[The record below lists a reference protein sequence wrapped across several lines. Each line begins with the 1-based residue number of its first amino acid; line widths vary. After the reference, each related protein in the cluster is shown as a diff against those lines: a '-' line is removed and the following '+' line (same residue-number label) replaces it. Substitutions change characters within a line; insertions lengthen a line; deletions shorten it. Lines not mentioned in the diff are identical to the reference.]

1 MKAIVTDDSRA
12 TRLILKKILEELKFE
27 VELMEDGGELLNT
40 LTEET
45 PDLCLIDWNMPGM
58 NGTEVIRAMQ
68 NHPDWC
74 DIPAI
79 LVTDEKLQDRID
91 SALEAGASAYLAKPF
106 KADSLK
112 QVLDGIGLRA
122 RRGRRPARSSGR
134 QAPRRPL
141 TERDG

>member
-27 VELMEDGGELLNT
+27 VELMEDGGALLNT
-40 LTEET
+40 LTEQT

-58 NGTEVIRAMQ
+58 NGTEVIRAMRS
-68 NHPDWC
+68 HPDWC

-79 LVTDEKLQDRID
+79 LVTDEKLPDRID

-106 KADSLK
+106 KAENLQ
-112 QVLDGIGLRA
+112 QVLDGIGL
-122 RRGRRPARSSGR
+122 
-134 QAPRRPL
+134 
-141 TERDG
+141 